1 MARWALSTQY
11 GFNLGWEPAIC
22 TAIERLGDRII
33 ITFNKAVKSSDD
45 RPLEGFSIAGTD
57 QHFYP
62 AKAEYLK
69 IDNEK
74 GQKVNDKKRVV
85 VWNDLVAHP
94 VELRY
99 AWARNPL
106 GNLVNDAERIIPV
119 PLFRT
124 DHWDYPEAPYLPGE
138 FEEYRKKQKMLQ
150 QQAEELARIRIIQE
164 AEKLLK
170 EKKK

>member
-1 MARWALSTQY
+1 M
-11 GFNLGWEPAIC
+11 
-22 TAIERLGDRII
+22 
-33 ITFNKAVKSSDD
+33 TFSKEVKSSDD
-45 RPLEGFSIAGTD
+45 RPLEGFSIAGAD

-62 AKAEYLK
+62 AMAEYLK
-69 IDNEK
+69 VENEK

-85 VWNDLVAHP
+85 VWNDLVANP
-94 VELRY
+94 VALRY

-106 GNLVNDAERIIPV
+106 GNLVNDATRIIPV

-124 DHWDYPEAPYLPGE
+124 DHWDYPDAPYLP
-138 FEEYRKKQKMLQ
+138 EELEALRQKQKLLQ
-150 QQAEELARIRIIQE
+150 RQAEEQARIRIIQE